1 MPESSART
9 VLCYGDSN
17 TWGYNPCTKR
27 RYSAAIRWP
36 GVLRGELGP
45 AYHVIEEGLNG
56 RTTIWTDPL
65 AEYRN
70 GKHLLTPCLE
80 THKPLDVVI
89 LMLGTNDIKWKFSAT
104 PYDIGRGMATLVDLV
119 QRSRSGQVSS
129 HNRSHACW
137 RRTGSLT

>member
-1 MPESSART
+1 MPEPSERT

-17 TWGYNPCTKR
+17 TCGYNPCTEA
-27 RYSAAIRWP
+27 RYSAAGGGP
-36 GVLRGELGP
+36 GGLGGELGP
-45 AYHVIEEGLNG
+45 GYHGIGEGLNG

-89 LMLGTNDIKWKFSAT
+89 LMLGTNDIKW
-104 PYDIGRGMATLVDLV
+104 
-119 QRSRSGQVSS
+119 
-129 HNRSHACW
+129 
-137 RRTGSLT
+137 